1 MIIFTL
7 TSLSVESLME
17 GSPWAAEV
25 NHKNHM
31 GHCQTDHMHSKEAIA
46 LLIDSCSTE
55 AVCYLYIACD
65 HVEEREEEIVEVNPV

>member
-1 MIIFTL
+1 
-7 TSLSVESLME
+7 
-17 GSPWAAEV
+17 
-25 NHKNHM
+25 M